1 LVTCNSHTPTDSAHE
16 RRDGATNLTCVT
28 VASKFFKNLE
38 SDVPRTDM
46 DTFSVSDR
54 EIDTADIRSIE
65 VQDAEIVC
73 RYKSL

>member
-1 LVTCNSHTPTDSAHE
+1 
-16 RRDGATNLTCVT
+16 
-28 VASKFFKNLE
+28 VAYKFFKNLE

-46 DTFSVSDR
+46 DMFSVSDR